1 MTQHKTYT
9 VYYDVVT
16 TYKVRFT
23 ENEMYSYGIEFHD
36 AAHLT
41 KLLQRSKTENPGNN
55 TTQYEAFEDMVHDTL
70 LPFCSYLDWE
80 AEPSIVTVANV
91 QHLGTYMRIYSVNA
105 DVQRR
110 QTFIQYSL

>member
-23 ENEMYSYGIEFHD
+23 EDEMLSYGIEFHD

-41 KLLQRSKTENPGNN
+41 KLLQRSKTENPGTN
-55 TTQYEAFEDMVHDTL
+55 TTLYEAFEDMVHDVL
-70 LPFCSYLDWE
+70 SDHKDVVNEDISYD
-80 AEPSIVTVANV
+80 SI
-91 QHLGTYMRIYSVNA
+91 SV
-105 DVQRR
+105 VERS
-110 QTFIQYSL
+110 Y